1 MDFTEEFDL
10 GHLVLQ
16 ERKRRCCKKVKDLLT
31 EFYKTHKDRGSVA
44 SSYSYECKEC
54 TKKRIKLRRK
64 NRPRPLPPYLADYPD
79 W

>member
-1 MDFTEEFDL
+1 MSEDE
-10 GHLVLQ
+10 
-16 ERKRRCCKKVKDLLT
+16 KKTLKSLL

-54 TKKRIKLRRK
+54 TKKRIKLKRK
-64 NRPRPLPPYLADYPD
+64 KLDNNIWLYPD

>member
-16 ERKRRCCKKVKDLLT
+16 ERKCRTCKKIKDLLT
-31 EFYKTHKDRGSVA
+31 EYYKTHKDRGSVA

-54 TKKRIKLRRK
+54 TKIRIKLKRK
-64 NRPRPLPPYLADYPD
+64 KDNPNWIYPD

>member
-1 MDFTEEFDL
+1 MDFTQEFDL

-16 ERKRRCCKKVKDLLT
+16 ERKCRCCNKVKDLLT

-54 TKKRIKLRRK
+54 TKKRIKLKRK
-64 NRPRPLPPYLADYPD
+64 KLDNNIWLYPD

>member
-16 ERKRRCCKKVKDLLT
+16 ERKCRVCGKVKDLLT
-31 EFYKTHKDRGSVA
+31 DFYKTHKDRGNLA
-44 SSYSYECKEC
+44 SSYSYECKMC
-54 TKKRIKLRRK
+54 TIKRVLTKRKKDAGKWV
-64 NRPRPLPPYLADYPD
+64 YPD